1 MANIQFDGNL
11 GQDPELK
18 YFNDGTPVCNLN
30 VGHTPRKF
38 NKQTNEW
45 EDDGATQW
53 YQVSVVGSQA
63 EPLTEALSKGT
74 RVRVEG
80 KLVHRTYQRQ
90 DGTAGVS
97 FDVKNATVTLYAPA
111 TGQAGQG
118 YQQAGF
124 GGQAGAQ
131 APNTGSR
138 DPWTTQPAG
147 APF

>member
-97 FDVKNATVTLYAPA
+97 YDVKNATVTLHAPT
-111 TGQAGQG
+111 TGQAGQNRFSEPNRSG
-118 YQQAGF
+118 STNYQQENGSNYGNSGF
-124 GGQAGAQ
+124 G
-131 APNTGSR
+131 NT
-138 DPWTTQPAG
+138 P
-147 APF
+147 PF